1 MIGISETGQSR
12 IPMAK
17 QKTSIALT
25 PRELERF
32 REAADTRGL
41 SLSEFMSQSATNAL
55 DTADAVVALR
65 DLAADVRA
73 DLSRL
78 MDRLLESDALQA
90 QERMRFL
97 DEQRNVLGSFLGDLK
112 ESQREAVKQAFNLGM
127 KKGLEQQSMPRVP
140 SDAELGI
147 HRPPTPRGSS

>member
-1 MIGISETGQSR
+1 MKRKGTPTSVWLNEQEHARFQAVADARGISISALFKQSTE
-12 IPMAK
+12 
-17 QKTSIALT
+17 QALAQT
-25 PRELERF
+25 DGERVL
-32 REAADTRGL
+32 RALGADL
-41 SLSEFMSQSATNAL
+41 
-55 DTADAVVALR
+55 
-65 DLAADVRA
+65 RA